1 MLEVAKEV
9 MGITGYQKYVP
20 ATWDRKIREFFG
32 APLVVIVDLWNR
44 IGPVK
49 RQTLDA
55 KPKHLLWAL
64 VFLHVYSTEEI
75 HCRIIGTKDP
85 KLYREWTWFM
95 IERIAMLKEEIIRL
109 DRRFE
114 NANEGATC
122 LLTVDGTD
130 VPVMEPWP
138 FDSKW
143 FSKKFNGPAV
153 KYEVG
158 VSIYNGFTCWI
169 NGPFVASTND
179 STIFFGSQPS
189 EPSVSPHWK

>member
-20 ATWDRKIREFFG
+20 ATWDHKIRAFFG

-85 KLYREWTWFM
+85 NDKRSVLY
-95 IERIAMLKEEIIRL
+95 L
-109 DRRFE
+109 
-114 NANEGATC
+114 N
-122 LLTVDGTD
+122 
-130 VPVMEPWP
+130 
-138 FDSKW
+138 
-143 FSKKFNGPAV
+143 
-153 KYEVG
+153 
-158 VSIYNGFTCWI
+158 
-169 NGPFVASTND
+169 STN
-179 STIFFGSQPS
+179 TIA
-189 EPSVSPHWK
+189 EER